1 MRYRA
6 PRSRTL
12 LRDRGIVHEQ
22 YRRPGTRAG
31 AVDETSSHGV
41 VERPWVIDA
50 NASVVFEDV
59 IAALRVAADNTR
71 DTIMMTHAESV
82 DTLFANAPFCAL

>member
-1 MRYRA
+1 M
-6 PRSRTL
+6 
-12 LRDRGIVHEQ
+12 
-22 YRRPGTRAG
+22 
-31 AVDETSSHGV
+31 
-41 VERPWVIDA
+41 IDA

-59 IAALRVAADNTR
+59 IPALRVSADKTR